1 METRKVSQMGLLI
14 ALALI
19 LSYIESRIPAFV
31 AIPGIKMGLANIVVV
46 FALYRLGWKEAAA
59 ISFLR
64 VLLSTLMFGS
74 ILSLAYSSAGAL
86 LSFLV
91 MVLLKKTKLFST
103 VAVSVSGGVM
113 HNLGQILAAMLLLD
127 TAAIAYYIPFLIIS
141 GVITGIVIGIA
152 AAVVI
157 NRLDPDRRMDEEDE
171 E

>member
-1 METRKVSQMGLLI
+1 METRKVAQMGLLI
-14 ALALI
+14 SLALI

-46 FALYRLGWKEAAA
+46 FALYRLGWKEASV
-59 ISFLR
+59 ISLLR

-74 ILSLAYSSAGAL
+74 VLSLAYSASGAL
-86 LSFLV
+86 LSFCI

-113 HNLGQILAAMLLLD
+113 HNLGQIAAAMLLLD
-127 TAAIAYYIPFLIIS
+127 TAAIAYYIPFLILS
-141 GVITGIVIGIA
+141 GVITGVVIGIA

-157 NRLDPDRRMDEEDE
+157 NRLDPERKTEEEDE